1 MSMFKYI
8 YTLAEGLIGRIFDE
22 ILKNIKTLR
31 KEDGDRQRKDTE
43 KKAIVNKNPHGF
55 QKPDVKRMFLLHAD
69 NQKIKKDLTLF
80 FVFYISK

>member
-1 MSMFKYI
+1 MSVFKHI

-31 KEDGDRQRKDTE
+31 KEDGDRYREDTE

-55 QKPDVKRMFLLHAD
+55 EKPDVKRMSLPDAD
-69 NQKIKKDLTLF
+69 N
-80 FVFYISK
+80 